1 GGKGLFALDVTD
13 PANIKLLWEIGVDQE
28 PDLGYSFPKPTVAR
42 LHNGKWAVVTGNGYS
57 SLNDKAALL
66 IIDLETGAITR
77 KLEVTGRTGVPN
89 GLSSPRLADNN
100 SDGVADYA
108 YAGDLQGN
116 LWRFDLIAGKVNQ
129 DDPFSRANDGPA

>member
-1 GGKGLFALDVTD
+1 
-13 PANIKLLWEIGVDQE
+13 
-28 PDLGYSFPKPTVAR
+28 
-42 LHNGKWAVVTGNGYS
+42 GKWAVVTGNGYS

-66 IIDLETGAITR
+66 IIDLETGALTR

-108 YAGDLQGN
+108 DAGDLQGN

-129 DDPFSRANDGPA
+129 

>member
-1 GGKGLFALDVTD
+1 
-13 PANIKLLWEIGVDQE
+13 KLLWEIGVDQE
-28 PDLGYSFPKPTVAR
+28 PDLGYSFPNPTVAR

-89 GLSSPRLADNN
+89 GLSSPR
-100 SDGVADYA
+100 
-108 YAGDLQGN
+108 
-116 LWRFDLIAGKVNQ
+116 
-129 DDPFSRANDGPA
+129 